1 MTILATVFVPEG
13 IAMATDSRWTR
24 TVTHKD
30 GSAEKFTLTDNAQ
43 KLVTVRNSTVGISFC
58 GDAFIDNITVSD
70 FIRIFDISRI
80 RHDDTVETIAY
91 KLHNH
96 LKKYDDVRP
105 VFKVAGYDNDE
116 PYVYS
121 LAKDYFVCINAD
133 ETSEELLCGANWD
146 GDYENT
152 NQFLQ
157 NIGPDF
163 LYMPLK
169 DAIDYAEFIVELNI
183 KQQRFSDRLAT
194 CGGSIDLLVITK
206 DYTKFL
212 KHKVLKP

>member
-13 IAMATDSRWTR
+13 IVMATDSRWTR
-24 TVTHKD
+24 SVTRDD
-30 GSAEKFTLTDNAQ
+30 GNKEIYTLTDNAQ

-58 GDAFIDNITVSD
+58 GDAFIDDKTISD
-70 FIRIFDISRI
+70 FIRIFDISQVND
-80 RHDDTVETIAY
+80 DDTVESIAY
-91 KLHNH
+91 KLHDQ
-96 LKKYDDVRP
+96 LQKYDDVHP

-116 PYVYS
+116 PFVFS
-121 LAKDYFVCINAD
+121 LAKKHFVRTNKND
-133 ETSEELLCGANWD
+133 SSGRLTCGANWD
-146 GDYENT
+146 GDYEET
-152 NQFLQ
+152 NIFLQ
-157 NIGPDF
+157 NIKMD
-163 LYMPLK
+163 YWHMPLK

-194 CGGSIDLLVITK
+194 CGGPIDILVITK